1 MVLVLP
7 QLTSVVAFWH
17 NWQPLE
23 RNFCIWFH
31 VVFPPR
37 WSFFLSLL
45 PSALCTPP
53 PPPQPYLA
61 LFCYFPV
68 SLGDLFQMYYFIF
81 LWLLLLFVLVIVII
95 VMLPNKPLLNSVA
108 CNSKHLFSYSQV
120 CRISVF
126 RLCRL
131 GLPGRLGCRIHSDRL
146 HMCSLCNS
154 GKKDSGYQD
163 MFFSW

>member
-1 MVLVLP
+1 MSPFGIIGNRLKEI
-7 QLTSVVAFWH
+7 SVSGFT
-17 NWQPLE
+17 
-23 RNFCIWFH
+23 
-31 VVFPPR
+31 
-37 WSFFLSLL
+37 WSFLPVGHSFLVCF
-45 PSALCTPP
+45 PALFATPA
-53 PPPQPYLA
+53 QPYLA

-95 VMLPNKPLLNSVA
+95 VVLPNKPLLNSVA